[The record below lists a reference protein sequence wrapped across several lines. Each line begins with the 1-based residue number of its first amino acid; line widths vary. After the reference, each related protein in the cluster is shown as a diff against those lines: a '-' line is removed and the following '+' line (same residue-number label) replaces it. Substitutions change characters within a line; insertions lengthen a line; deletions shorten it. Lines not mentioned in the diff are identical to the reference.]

1 MYFKNVLGTKIPMP
15 LEIKMV
21 LNLAPNVFAFTALA
35 PILTQIPVSPH
46 PKLNPNGYHEHDT
59 NAKPN

>member
-1 MYFKNVLGTKIPMP
+1 MYFKNVLGTKILMP

-35 PILTQIPVSPH
+35 PILTQTPVNPH